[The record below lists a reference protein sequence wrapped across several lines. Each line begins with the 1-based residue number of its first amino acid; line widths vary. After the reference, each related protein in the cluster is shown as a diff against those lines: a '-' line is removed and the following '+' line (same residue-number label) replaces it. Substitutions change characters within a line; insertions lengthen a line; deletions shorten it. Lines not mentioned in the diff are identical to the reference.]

1 MRLNIVC
8 RHEDWTLL
16 VIGPTRGDK
25 GCAIGA
31 PSVARPGSSYI
42 GDIEML
48 AEENLRE
55 GKLDEAFAELKSA
68 VQQNPSDAKYR
79 VFLFQML
86 TVVGKWESALTQLEI
101 AGDLDPGNLA
111 MVQAYREA
119 IRCENDRSRV
129 FAGKV
134 SPLIFGEP
142 DRWLALMIEAIKLT
156 ASGQHDEASRLRE
169 EAFES
174 APTTAGQIE
183 VTGDH
188 QEDFQWIAD
197 ADPRMGPV
205 LEALF
210 NGQYYW
216 IPFHRIA
223 RIDFDAPADLRDF
236 VWTPVHFTWA
246 NGGQSVGMIPTRY
259 PGSESAT
266 DPLLQLARKTD
277 WRNASDSS
285 DVEFD
290 VGIGQR
296 MLATDNAEYALLEIR
311 KITFDVEIE
320 ADEDQDDKNGDD

>member
-1 MRLNIVC
+1 
-8 RHEDWTLL
+8 
-16 VIGPTRGDK
+16 
-25 GCAIGA
+25 
-31 PSVARPGSSYI
+31 
-42 GDIEML
+42 ML
-48 AEENLRE
+48 AEELLRE
-55 GKLDEAFAELKSA
+55 GKLDEAFTELKTA

-119 IRCENDRSRV
+119 IRCENSRSRV
-129 FAGKV
+129 FAGEV

-142 DRWLALMIEAIKLT
+142 DRWLALMIEALKLS
-156 ASGQHDEASRLRE
+156 ASGQHAEAQRLRE

-183 VTGDH
+183 TTGEH
-188 QEDFQWIAD
+188 QDAFEWIAD

-205 LEALF
+205 LEALL

-223 RIDFDAPADLRDF
+223 RIDFEAPADLRDF

-246 NGGQSVGMIPTRY
+246 NGGQSVGMVPTRY
-259 PGSESAT
+259 PGSELVSS
-266 DPLLQLARKTD
+266 PLIQLSRQTD
-277 WRNASDSS
+277 WQPVAGASDGEL
-285 DVEFD
+285 V

-296 MLATDNAEYALLEIR
+296 MLATDSGEYALLDVR
-311 KITFDVEIE
+311 KITLDVEDESSEDESGQTE
-320 ADEDQDDKNGDD
+320 ADQDQDDQSGNG